1 MESEFIFS
9 SDTAASA
16 LDTDP
21 STSMMVPESY
31 ANEPE
36 GLTFYH
42 MDLYDSKDRLE
53 IFPDEPAGRS
63 NGASGE
69 TSKEFTE
76 PGNDFCRSDPN
87 AYDLEKEIDELAKLY
102 GLDDDK
108 EIEQELLGGNIAT
121 AGILKSKETPAYD
134 ESLAAVSYGSIFNV
148 PKSSSPVNGFQR
160 KNEMQSIEEQALS
173 GNGCQEEQ
181 ALPGS
186 SSQEEQIFPGNG
198 FQEEQALPGNCS
210 QEKQALPGSHSQEEQ
225 TFPGN
230 GSQEEQALPGSSS
243 QEEQI
248 FPGNGF
254 QEEQALPGNC
264 SQEEQALPG
273 SSSQEEQALPGNGSQ
288 EEQVLPGS
296 SSQEEQT
303 FPGNACQEEEELPG
317 DSSQEEQAL
326 PGNGFQEEQALPGK
340 DSQHESQHL
349 HNGGADELHNQAYS
363 EEELCSYGKQDEQS
377 IQPISEEEAAD
388 IYCATCKIPIR
399 AFGKLF
405 GYHKDHDV
413 TQLANAVESAKE
425 EIHKNTCKLE
435 EQITQMENFASH
447 LEEIFITVEENF
459 GRQEQNFEMHYNEVM
474 QTLAQR
480 YEEKVDAL
488 GEEKKQKLEALY
500 GQLVSCGENLDT
512 CKELMETIQEVCKE
526 QEKADFIKAAVP
538 VVDRLGEFLK
548 KDMDLELSTLPDFED
563 RVIDFADIQQLLD
576 SINTIPAPSAPVI
589 NPQTPNSATGTS
601 VRVCWG
607 LFSDDTV
614 EFYQLYYK
622 QVSDDTPSEEQAELM
637 LKVKE
642 TYCTVTHLVPNT
654 QYEFW
659 VSASNA
665 AGVSPV
671 SERAVYVTAPS
682 PPVIKRKESRSCEN
696 AALVCWESGNRN
708 PVDSYT
714 VELSKLTNGKNG
726 DIITESIVGIPNCEA
741 LIQLQPGQHYLI
753 SVRAVNMGGPSER
766 SEPVSIHTTGTYFCL
781 NEDTAHPLLSILED
795 GLTIAC
801 SEIENLE
808 CDLPFRDNGFTR
820 CIAVLGSMIPFQ
832 GKHYW
837 EVEVNENMEY
847 RVGVA
852 FETTHRHGFL
862 GANSSSWCMRHIV
875 TPARHKYEFLH
886 SGMTPDIRITIP
898 PKRIGILLDYDNW
911 KLSFFN
917 LDLAQHLYTFNDPFQ
932 HYVHP
937 CFALEKPGILRI
949 RNGIAMPTSLTS
961 L

>member
-1 MESEFIFS
+1 MENEFVFS
-9 SDTAASA
+9 SDTAA
-16 LDTDP
+16 LDPATDP
-21 STSMMVPESY
+21 SASMMFPESNE
-31 ANEPE
+31 NEPE

-42 MDLYDSKDRLE
+42 MDLYDSKGRLE
-53 IFPDEPAGRS
+53 IFPEEPAGRGD
-63 NGASGE
+63 GALGE
-69 TSKEFTE
+69 TSKEPTG
-76 PGNDFCRSDPN
+76 PGEDYRSSDQS
-87 AYDLEKEIDELAKLY
+87 AYDLEKEVDELTKLY
-102 GLDDDK
+102 GLDEDK

-121 AGILKSKETPAYD
+121 AGILESKETPAHK
-134 ESLAAVSYGSIFNV
+134 EGVAAGSYGSIYNA
-148 PKSSSPVNGFQR
+148 PKSSSPVNGSQH
-160 KNEMQSIEEQALS
+160 KTDMESTEEQ
-173 GNGCQEEQ
+173 
-181 ALPGS
+181 
-186 SSQEEQIFPGNG
+186 
-198 FQEEQALPGNCS
+198 
-210 QEKQALPGSHSQEEQ
+210 
-225 TFPGN
+225 
-230 GSQEEQALPGSSS
+230 
-243 QEEQI
+243 
-248 FPGNGF
+248 
-254 QEEQALPGNC
+254 
-264 SQEEQALPG
+264 
-273 SSSQEEQALPGNGSQ
+273 
-288 EEQVLPGS
+288 
-296 SSQEEQT
+296 
-303 FPGNACQEEEELPG
+303 ELPC
-317 DSSQEEQAL
+317 
-326 PGNGFQEEQALPGK
+326 K
-340 DSQHESQHL
+340 DSQDESQHL
-349 HNGGADELHNQAYS
+349 NNVTASDELHNHAHS
-363 EEELCSYGKQDEQS
+363 EEELGSDGRQDEQS
-377 IQPISEEEAAD
+377 IQPNSEEEAAD

-399 AFGKLF
+399 AFDKLF
-405 GYHKDHDV
+405 GDHKDHEV

-425 EIHKNTCKLE
+425 EIQKNMCKLE
-435 EQITQMENFASH
+435 EQVTEMENFSSH

-474 QTLAQR
+474 QTLTQR
-480 YEEKVDAL
+480 YEEKVDGL

-512 CKELMETIQEVCKE
+512 CKELMETIQELCKDK
-526 QEKADFIKAAVP
+526 EKADFIKAAVP
-538 VVDRLGEFLK
+538 VVDRLGEFFK

-563 RVIDFADIQQLLD
+563 TVIDFSDVQQLID
-576 SINTIPAPSAPVI
+576 SINTIAAPSAPVI
-589 NPQTPNSATGTS
+589 NPQAPNSATGTS

-642 TYCTVTHLVPNT
+642 TYCMVTNLMPNT

-659 VSASNA
+659 VSALNT

-682 PPVIKRKESRSCEN
+682 PPIIKRKESRSCEN
-696 AALVCWESGNRN
+696 AALVCWESGNMN

-714 VELSKLTNGKNG
+714 VELSKLTNGENG

-741 LIQLQPGQHYLI
+741 LIQLEPGQSYII

-766 SEPVSIHTTGTYFCL
+766 SEPVSIHTTGTYFYL
-781 NEDTAHPLLSILED
+781 NEDTAHPLLSVLED

-801 SEIENLE
+801 SEVENLE
-808 CDLPFRDNGFTR
+808 CDLAFRDNGFTR
-820 CIAVLGSMIPFQ
+820 CIAILGSMIPFQ

-837 EVEVNENMEY
+837 EVEVDENMEY

-852 FETTHRHGFL
+852 FENTHRHGYL

-886 SGMTPDIRITIP
+886 CGTTPDIRITVP

-917 LDLAQHLYTFNDPFQ
+917 LDIAQHLYTFNSHFQ

-937 CFALEKPGILRI
+937 CFALEKPGFLRI
-949 RNGIAMPTSLTS
+949 RNGIAMPTSITL